1 MGPWAAVRIER
12 VNAEQLEYEC
22 VICTRNRPQALAM
35 SIPLLLAQTR
45 PPRRVIVADASD
57 DHDEIQRVVAE
68 HTSGAPCEV
77 VVLKCARGSSVQ
89 RNEGLKLVE
98 SDVVFF
104 PDDDSL
110 CDPDYAEH
118 IMRIYERDTDRVIG
132 GVSGTHRPRARDSED
147 AAVETPKLAIGPT
160 LRQLVSPARGR
171 LERKLVLDPLI
182 SISWELRRRWTVP
195 GWLAEVDGTPNCWVR
210 GCRMTFRTEV
220 IRGADGFDEHLRNYA
235 TFEDIHLGF
244 SIGRTK
250 IIAQAMGALV
260 FHMQFPGGR
269 GPGRVRGATN
279 IANRAYVVACHS
291 ARGSVHRRRVV
302 TYGAY
307 RCLLYGAGGLW
318 SAYHR
323 ESFRGAFAVL
333 LHVRPLLLAAPEN
346 AGEAYP
352 RLLARAGIVRGA

>member
-1 MGPWAAVRIER
+1 VP
-12 VNAEQLEYEC
+12 AEQLDYEC
-22 VICTRNRPQALAM
+22 VICTRNRPQALRM
-35 SIPLLLAQTR
+35 SVPLLLAQTR
-45 PPRRVIVADASD
+45 PPRRVIVADSSD
-57 DHDEIQRVVAE
+57 DHEEIRRVVAE
-68 HTSGAPCEV
+68 ISTDAPCEV
-77 VVLKCARGSSVQ
+77 LVLSSPRGSSVQ

-110 CDPDYAEH
+110 CDPDFAEH
-118 IMRIYERDTDRVIG
+118 VMRIYERDADRVIG
-132 GVSGTHRPRARDSED
+132 GVTGTHRARMREGEDVGAEAPRMALG
-147 AAVETPKLAIGPT
+147 PK
-160 LRQLVSPARGR
+160 LRQLISPARGR

-182 SISWELRRRWTVP
+182 SISWQTRKRWTVP
-195 GWLAEVDGTPNCWVR
+195 DWLPEVDGRPNCWVR

-220 IRGADGFDEHLRNYA
+220 IRGAEGFDEHLRNYA
-235 TFEDIHLGF
+235 TFEDVHLGF

-250 IIAQAMGALV
+250 IIAQAMGAMV

-269 GPGRVRGATN
+269 GSGRIRGATN

-291 ARGSVHRRRVV
+291 ERGSVNRRRVV

-323 ESFRGAFAVL
+323 DSFRGAFAVL
-333 LHVRPLLLAAPEN
+333 RRLRPLLLAAPEH
-346 AGEAYP
+346 AGEAYQ
-352 RLLARAGIVRGA
+352 RLLARAGIG

>member
-1 MGPWAAVRIER
+1 
-12 VNAEQLEYEC
+12 
-22 VICTRNRPQALAM
+22 M

-45 PPRRVIVADASD
+45 PPRRVIVADSSD
-57 DHDEIQRVVAE
+57 DHQEIRRVVTELSAD
-68 HTSGAPCEV
+68 SPCEV
-77 VVLKCARGSSVQ
+77 VVLNSPRGSSVQ

-118 IMRIYERDTDRVIG
+118 VMRIYERDADRVIG
-132 GVSGTHRPRARDSED
+132 GVSGTHRARLRDGED
-147 AAVETPKLAIGPT
+147 ENAEPTQLALGPK
-160 LRQLVSPARGR
+160 LRQLISPARGR

-182 SISWELRRRWTVP
+182 SISWETRRGWTVP
-195 GWLAEVDGTPNCWVR
+195 DWLAEVNGTPNCWVR

-244 SIGRTK
+244 SIGRTT

-260 FHMQFPGGR
+260 FHMQFRGGR
-269 GPGRVRGATN
+269 GSGRVRGATN

-291 ARGSVHRRRVV
+291 TPGSVHRRRMVS
-302 TYGAY
+302 YGAY

-323 ESFRGAFAVL
+323 DSFRGALAVL
-333 LHVRPLLLAAPEN
+333 LRLRPLLLAAPEH
-346 AGEAYP
+346 AGEAYL
-352 RLLARAGIVRGA
+352 RLLARAGIAARA